1 MGGRENDSMRG
12 GVRGHKKTYEKQTRI
27 QRRIWSCSLWGQ
39 YVPQTSG
46 SQWPQVTEKGLT
58 GQQSVSKDR
67 DVQNFWKYLPP
78 QNGRNDRNVKGA
90 SFQLSHKLYHQEP
103 PEARQEQSPICLLIL
118 VYTKNSI
125 NIGLEMGLLIPPH
138 YYFLPHFGK
147 TQKLPKPSL
156 CCHTH
161 SQRQA
166 NGRGPPHF
174 QLLENLAVSL
184 LSCPHLAS
192 CGQGASCICR
202 AGVVDQKSLA
212 TYTFTESAQLC
223 DLGPPH
229 SPLRPRPPVRK
240 RRRWQVSA
248 AFPSNFRRHLPEGE
262 HADTVPQ
269 CVLVGVSLER
279 CSHLPASL
287 PRSPER
293 EQHRW
298 FAG

>member
-138 YYFLPHFGK
+138 YYFCHILEKLRNFQSLPYAA
-147 TQKLPKPSL
+147 T
-156 CCHTH
+156 HTH
-161 SQRQA
+161 
-166 NGRGPPHF
+166 NGRPMAGA
-174 QLLENLAVSL
+174 LLIFS
-184 LSCPHLAS
+184 SW
-192 CGQGASCICR
+192 R
-202 AGVVDQKSLA
+202 
-212 TYTFTESAQLC
+212 T
-223 DLGPPH
+223 
-229 SPLRPRPPVRK
+229 
-240 RRRWQVSA
+240 
-248 AFPSNFRRHLPEGE
+248 
-262 HADTVPQ
+262 
-269 CVLVGVSLER
+269 
-279 CSHLPASL
+279 
-287 PRSPER
+287 
-293 EQHRW
+293 
-298 FAG
+298 